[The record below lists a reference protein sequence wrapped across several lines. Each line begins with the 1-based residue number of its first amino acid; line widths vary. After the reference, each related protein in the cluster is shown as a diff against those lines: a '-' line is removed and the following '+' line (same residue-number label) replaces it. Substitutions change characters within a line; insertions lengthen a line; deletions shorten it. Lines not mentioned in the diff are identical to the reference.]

1 MASIEAAIAETRR
14 KLQNEHKIRDAAQ
27 LMQSKSCN
35 PRVLDE
41 LKLNMCE
48 TERRIT
54 YLKRELHRLENKR
67 RSRAATV
74 SDSANSTGTRVSPIS
89 TNGSRSQRSH
99 TVVPS
104 EDSRCQSA
112 ILDSQSFLKDLKTMS
127 FQDSSV
133 DLSIDL
139 DNLSLTLDPVDRG
152 SASTSNASSASV
164 ERLRSRMSLDMSYF
178 DTPVSGFAETSTPT
192 LAFSTQKI
200 SLQLHEIAYK
210 LDVEKKVREASNRL
224 SNVYLR
230 SFGKSDK
237 SKRAQAAQAN
247 AHTAECNE
255 KIMLLERA
263 YKKYQGLHIDVLDND
278 DEAETDGS
286 TAQGRSPLHD
296 NGMGVRRLTPGFR
309 RPISGKLKIKVLSAT
324 QLSHGPNSQASAC
337 STFCVIRVDGAVRGQ
352 TKANRNAIWFE
363 DFELPVHQAH
373 ELEIYVY
380 DRLQKDTLVGMLWM
394 KLADIHG
401 EIKQLQDS
409 TATAPSGWASAAQI
423 ASQSDPM
430 AFKRDHMRAPS
441 GHGTQCRWE
450 LEPIGQIE
458 LAIDFVRDQ
467 ASTERLRHQPS
478 RLARRANVRK
488 RKEEVKEANGHK
500 FYPRQFYTIMRCA
513 LCEEYLV
520 NAKGYQCEDCRYFCH
535 DRCMEKAV
543 VKCVSKTY
551 AEMDPNEDRIN
562 HRIPHRFA
570 TVTNVGAH
578 WCCHCGSMLSLGR
591 KRALRCRDCGISCHD
606 ECRHLVPYFCGI
618 KMSMANQILNEIK
631 RMNHKRPSVQ
641 PKRQSMFTTT
651 APRLLKSASKH
662 LGAASAKATFS
673 GTHSALGERT
683 SSVHSLPTSGT
694 MGRDR
699 SVSAVTMS
707 KSEGSSMVPNS
718 TMRSDSF
725 PSLPPWLEKP
735 SLDLA
740 IPQAPLGFNST
751 ITSPLNQSTQS
762 SFFSSLPRSPD
773 FMPSTHG
780 STLLYP
786 PGSMDKRSA
795 GSVLAK
801 GEPGKRTTL
810 NDFRFL
816 AVLGKGNFGK
826 VMLSEEKATKN
837 LYAIK
842 VLKKESIIDD
852 GEVLSIHSEKRALQ
866 AATRERHPFLV
877 GLHSCFQSD
886 TRLYFVMEYVC
897 GGDLMSH
904 IQKRH
909 YFSEHRARFYAAE
922 VLLALE
928 FLHQKNIVYR
938 DLKLDNILLA
948 ADGHIKLA
956 DYGLCKEHMGY
967 GAVTNTFC
975 GTLEFMAP
983 EIVLE
988 QAYGRAV
995 DWWAFGVLVY
1005 EMLLGTSPFSGAT
1018 DEDIQDAILDD
1029 EVLYPINMSRDAIS
1043 ICQRLLNRDPARRLG
1058 GGPTD
1063 AEEVKQHAFFRKIDW
1078 VAIAAKKIS
1087 PPYVPQFKSRT
1098 DVSNFD
1104 QEFTREPAVL
1114 TPIDN
1119 YLDENEQKEFLNFT
1133 YTAEWA
1139 GQSHV

>member
-41 LKLNMCE
+41 LKLNMSE
-48 TERRIT
+48 AERRIA

-74 SDSANSTGTRVSPIS
+74 SDTANSTGTRVSPTS

-99 TVVPS
+99 TLVPS
-104 EDSRCQSA
+104 DDSRNQCG

-152 SASTSNASSASV
+152 GAASTASV
-164 ERLRSRMSLDMSYF
+164 ERLRSRMSLEMSYF
-178 DTPVSGFAETSTPT
+178 DTPASGFAETSTST

-224 SNVYLR
+224 SNIYLR

-237 SKRAQAAQAN
+237 SKRAQAAQVN

-263 YKKYQGLHIDVLDND
+263 YKKYQSLHIDVLDND
-278 DEAETDGS
+278 DDADGS
-286 TAQGRSPLHD
+286 AALNTSSGRD
-296 NGMGVRRLTPGFR
+296 GGVGERRLTPGFR
-309 RPISGKLKIKVLSAT
+309 RPISGMLKIKVLSAT
-324 QLSHGPNSQASAC
+324 QLSHGPNSQANSC
-337 STFCVIRVDGAVRGQ
+337 SSFCVIRVDGTVRGQ
-352 TKANRNAIWFE
+352 TKANRSAIWFE

-380 DRLQKDTLVGMLWM
+380 DRTQKDTLVGMLWM

-409 TATAPSGWASAAQI
+409 TATALSGWASAAQI

-458 LAIDFVRDQ
+458 LAIDFIRDQ
-467 ASTERLRHQPS
+467 ANTGRIRRQPS

-488 RKEEVKEANGHK
+488 RKEAVKEANGHK

-535 DRCMEKAV
+535 DRCVEKAV

-551 AEMDPNEDRIN
+551 AEMDPNEERIN

-570 TVTNVGAH
+570 TVTNVGAN

-591 KRALRCRDCGISCHD
+591 KRALRCRDCGISCHE

-641 PKRQSMFTTT
+641 PKRQSMFMTTT
-651 APRLLKSASKH
+651 PRLLKSASKH
-662 LGAASAKATFS
+662 LGVASTKEALS
-673 GTHSALGERT
+673 GTSSALGERT
-683 SSVHSLPTSGT
+683 SSVHSLPAT
-694 MGRDR
+694 GRDR

-707 KSEGSSMVPNS
+707 KSEGPSMVSSSATRP
-718 TMRSDSF
+718 DSF
-725 PSLPPWLEKP
+725 QSLPPWLGKP
-735 SLDLA
+735 SLDLT
-740 IPQAPLGFNST
+740 IPQTPLGFNST
-751 ITSPLNQSTQS
+751 IASPLNQSTQS
-762 SFFSSLPRSPD
+762 SFYSSLPSSPD
-773 FMPSTHG
+773 FLPSSHG
-780 STLLYP
+780 SALLH
-786 PGSMDKRSA
+786 SSVSADKSSA
-795 GSVLAK
+795 GSVLTKEAPSK
-801 GEPGKRTTL
+801 NMTL
-810 NDFRFL
+810 DDFRFL

-826 VMLSEEKATKN
+826 VMLSEEKTTKN

-886 TRLYFVMEYVC
+886 TRLYFVMEYVS

-922 VLLALE
+922 VLLALA
-928 FLHQKNIVYR
+928 FLHKKNIVYR

-1043 ICQRLLNRDPARRLG
+1043 ICQRLLDRDPARRLG

-1078 VAIAAKKIS
+1078 PAIAAKKIS

-1119 YLDENEQKEFLNFT
+1119 YLDETEQKEFLNFS

-1139 GQSHV
+1139 GQSLA